1 MEHTMGIVAKLPRI
15 ITMFIGIMICKRVA
29 IMYVAGQVTNTL
41 VLLQNSKKTYALYL
55 EKKT

>member
-1 MEHTMGIVAKLPRI
+1 
-15 ITMFIGIMICKRVA
+15 
-29 IMYVAGQVTNTL
+29 MYVAGQATNTL